1 MPALLIEECDSN
13 DGVALSPQPIA
24 AIQL

>member
-1 MPALLIEECDSN
+1 VHASFVDSN
-13 DGVALSPQPIA
+13 DGEALSPQPIA